1 MTITIPFVLA
11 IARVR
16 EEIRSHAVF
25 SCPVSQVTPCPL
37 LLLPSAPL
45 PLSPPA
51 PAMAPRTLTHSH
63 SRSRPLWL
71 LWLLL
76 AIVSLHG
83 VTLVHVNALP
93 MPLSTG
99 SEAQVQASTEV
110 LPIAVGYY
118 DSTLG
123 RFLAIDEVNEL
134 KWAEMQ
140 EREGNGGKTGE
151 VGRGE
156 EPKEEGKQTKKKPG
170 PIRDVLKTTYAAV
183 SPGLCF
189 GLEVCFV
196 YQKDSQGLPT
206 IESDLS
212 IHKATVKPSKIGSPS
227 HKSRA
232 RYHRPMQVSLVANSD
247 SDTVVSQSVSQ
258 TKNSNKHTQT
268 TQAKKTKKALFETF
282 FSLSNLQSAL
292 NTHHIHLTHPI
303 SSSDSLCS
311 AMLQLMQAMNVL
323 RGNYDKD
330 QTLEQNMM
338 SVWKPFWA
346 SLRFGFFGP
355 TVPSGILEW
364 QRYRVKGTVVQPRF
378 VNRDDIRQT
387 ESETAET
394 EHAEIED
401 SETVET
407 KDSPDTMH
415 LCFDAWGTCFIL
427 ISNEK
432 AEPAILERN
441 LIKRID
447 RGRITPKLEYHPRVN
462 LRLEEWHVASWARE
476 HHDTK
481 LEMNLMEEG
490 SMPVVPV
497 DELDEKGSATYPKAP
512 VAMDALRKE
521 LSNIKLL
528 EKSSGLD
535 ISDDNLLI
543 HAILTH
549 LRKTCWLSLTDKEL
563 KKNLEKPL
571 LDLIYVD
578 PIKNNPAS
586 SSTPSHKRPLE
597 RVGQDDTHK
606 SDTTSSHRPS
616 KKPKPDTESR
626 SMPSQ
631 PATGAAGSGL
641 RSSTRSSRSEG

>member
-16 EEIRSHAVF
+16 KETRSHTVF
-25 SCPVSQVTPCPL
+25 FRPVSQVSPCPH

-45 PLSPPA
+45 PLSPPT

-99 SEAQVQASTEV
+99 SEAQASTEV
-110 LPIAVGYY
+110 LPITVGYY

-140 EREGNGGKTGE
+140 EREGNGGKTSE

-156 EPKEEGKQTKKKPG
+156 EPKEARKQTKKKPG

-183 SPGLCF
+183 SPSLCF

-206 IESDLS
+206 IKSDLS
-212 IHKATVKPSKIGSPS
+212 IHKATVKASKIGSPS

-268 TQAKKTKKALFETF
+268 TQAKKAKKALFETF
-282 FSLSNLQSAL
+282 SSLSNLQSAL

-303 SSSDSLCS
+303 SSGDSLCS

-330 QTLEQNMM
+330 QTLEQNMT

-355 TVPSGILEW
+355 TVPSGILKW
-364 QRYRVKGTVVQPRF
+364 QRYRVKGTVVQP
-378 VNRDDIRQT
+378 
-387 ESETAET
+387 
-394 EHAEIED
+394 
-401 SETVET
+401 
-407 KDSPDTMH
+407 
-415 LCFDAWGTCFIL
+415 
-427 ISNEK
+427 
-432 AEPAILERN
+432 
-441 LIKRID
+441 

-476 HHDTK
+476 HHDAK
-481 LEMNLMEEG
+481 LEMNSMEEG

-497 DELDEKGSATYPKAP
+497 DEVDEKGSATYPKAP

-521 LSNIKLL
+521 LRDIKLL
-528 EKSSGLD
+528 EESSGLI
-535 ISDDNLLI
+535 ISNEDLLI
-543 HAILTH
+543 HAILIH
-549 LRKTCWLSLTDKEL
+549 LQKTCWLSLTEEEL

-571 LDLIYVD
+571 LDLIYVE
-578 PIKNNPAS
+578 PIDDNSAPSSNPS
-586 SSTPSHKRPLE
+586 RKRPGPLE
-597 RVGQDDTHK
+597 RAGHNGAHN
-606 SDTTSSHRPS
+606 SDTSLSRPSPS
-616 KKPKPDTESR
+616 KKTKLTTTESI
-626 SMPSQ
+626 SMPSR
-631 PATGAAGSGL
+631 AGRSGF
-641 RSSTRSSRSEG
+641 RSSTTSSRSEG